1 MKGNRRWRWRPRSVR
16 GYLLTG
22 IIAPIALFIV
32 IDTFALYRSALGSA
46 NTAYDRMLVTTAYS
60 IGDQVRDE
68 ERQLRVNVSFA
79 TLEVYEAGYSTRM
92 IYKVSDRQGNYIAG
106 DRDLATY
113 RAAPGAWPAAPALLQ
128 IYQGRYGSAPV
139 RVAVIAQ
146 PFKPGNVGAGGGAVI
161 QVAEPLE
168 FRQSVVR
175 DILWG
180 TVLRQALL
188 LAIIS
193 VTTTLA
199 VTWALRPLAALR
211 KQLDEKRDDDLSPLA
226 TPAAPRELQPVVAAL
241 NQLMARL
248 CRLLDLQQHFVA
260 NASHQ
265 LRTPLAVL
273 KTQLQSGLRGDAPP
287 ETILREMA
295 DTVGRATNVAN
306 QLLSLAKVEQVR
318 NRGGQVPCA
327 LDVIVQEVAIDLSPL
342 ISDKDLDFELDAL
355 PVWVDGHDWMLSE
368 MISNLLHNAIRH
380 TPCQSRLGIRVGAHG
395 DDVVLCV
402 WDSGPG
408 LAEQDEA
415 RVFEAF
421 STCHPSRGG
430 GLGLTICAEI
440 AASMGA
446 ELRLKNRP
454 GTDGAVDG
462 LDARVRFT
470 KSPA

>member
-1 MKGNRRWRWRPRSVR
+1 MNWRWNWHWRWRPRSVR
-16 GYLLTG
+16 GYLLIG
-22 IIAPIALFIV
+22 IIGPIALFIL
-32 IDTFALYRSALGSA
+32 IDTYALYRSALGTA

-60 IGDQVRDE
+60 IGDQ
-68 ERQLRVNVSFA
+68 LREDNHNIRAAVSFA

-92 IYKVSDRQGNYIAG
+92 IYKISDRQGNYIAG
-106 DRDLATY
+106 DSDLPSY
-113 RAAPGAWPAAPALLQ
+113 RAGAIRWPADPALLK
-128 IYQGRYGSAPV
+128 IYQERYGTAPV
-139 RVAVIAQ
+139 RVAVIYQ
-146 PFKPGNVGAGGGAVI
+146 PIKSDGAGGGAVI
-161 QVAEPLE
+161 QIAEPLE
-168 FRQSVVR
+168 FRESVVR

-180 TVLRQALL
+180 TILRQALL
-188 LAIIS
+188 LAIITA
-193 VTTTLA
+193 TTTVA

-211 KQLDEKRDDDLSPLA
+211 GQLDARRDDDLSPLLA
-226 TPAAPRELQPVVAAL
+226 PTAPRELRPVVAAL
-241 NQLMARL
+241 NDLMNRL
-248 CRLLDLQQHFVA
+248 ARLLDLQQHFVA

-380 TPCQSRLGIRVGAHG
+380 TPCKARLGIQIAERG
-395 DDVVLCV
+395 DEILLCI
-402 WDSGPG
+402 WDTGPG
-408 LAEQDEA
+408 LPEQAEA
-415 RVFEAF
+415 HVFEPF
-421 STCHPSRGG
+421 STCHTSRGG

-446 ELRLKNRP
+446 VLTLKNRV
-454 GTDGAVDG
+454 DGDAVLG
-462 LDARVRFT
+462 LDARVRFARSAT
-470 KSPA
+470 